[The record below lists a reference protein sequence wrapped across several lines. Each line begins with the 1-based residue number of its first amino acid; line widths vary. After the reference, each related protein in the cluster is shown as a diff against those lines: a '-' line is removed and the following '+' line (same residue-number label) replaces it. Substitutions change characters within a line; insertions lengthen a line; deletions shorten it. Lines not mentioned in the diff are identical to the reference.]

1 MQKKTSI
8 PLYGILFLS
17 AVLSCLVVQAQTGTV
32 KGSVKNESGEA
43 LVQATLL
50 VQGKNKN
57 AITNESGIYTLVL
70 APGTYTIVASYTG
83 QKTGEQKVTVTTGQ
97 ETTADFILVTATDMT
112 EVLVIGSRSPLRV
125 STETAVPV
133 DIINVS
139 ALATSAPQAN
149 LTQILNYVAPSFTS
163 NASTVADG
171 TDHIDP
177 AQLRGLGPDQVLVLL
192 NGKRR
197 HTSSLVNINGTP
209 GRGSVGT
216 DLNAIPA
223 FAIERIEVLR
233 DGASAQY
240 GSDAI
245 AGVINV
251 VMKKNIGKFTAA
263 IYGGGFLSK
272 GSNDFRGGMDGKQ
285 VQVDLNYGIGIGKKG
300 GVINLT
306 GSFTTRE
313 DTRRATDFNGAL
325 FNIYNAVEARAL
337 VGGVNLSSLFKNITN
352 TPNTAQIIS
361 AIKQYAPQVT
371 YLTAAQ
377 QTAIQNATTLA
388 EYRTSSNAAFLGTDV
403 TNNELLYRGKERR
416 NFNMRIGQSKLTSGQ
431 LFMNTVVPIND
442 KASFYTFGGYG
453 IRSGNAAGFYRRPI
467 QNRTLTELYPNGFLP
482 QIGSDITDASLAVGI
497 RGKLGGWNYDISN
510 TFGNNQFKYTIKN
523 TSNATLGISSPLE
536 FNAGK
541 LGFTQNTANLDLSK
555 AFGLL
560 EGFNLAFGAEF
571 RTESFKITSGDE
583 NSYERYDING
593 VPATPTSPANTLPTD
608 FFASTRPGGA
618 QVFPGFRK
626 ENAINKNRQSVAGYV
641 DVELNPVKAW
651 LLNAALRYENYSD
664 FGSTFNYKFA
674 TRYTIGKGLN
684 VRGAIATGF
693 RAPSLQQKY
702 FNSTATQFL
711 GGVPF
716 EVGTF
721 TNESKAANLLG
732 IPNLKQET
740 ANSYSAGFTY
750 KIPHTTLT
758 ITVDGYLIKI
768 KDRIILTGQF
778 ARPGGTPT
786 GDLLILQQAFDQAG
800 ATSATFFT
808 NAINTESKGIDFILT
823 NRFKFT
829 NFSLKTDLAGTV
841 SKTNK
846 TGGIIASPLLASTG
860 NLNNYFNEASRI
872 YLESA
877 VPRTKLALINTLTT
891 GKFEL
896 FLRHTFFGEVTD
908 PNTAD
913 VNADGFVE
921 GAFIN
926 SQFIAVEHPVWGAR
940 TITDFSIGYTINPML
955 KVTVGANNIFDIYPD
970 KNLKIQTAAT
980 PLVGGGYGTPGNID
994 LSNANQFEYSRNTSQ
1009 FGFNGRFVFA
1019 RLSLSF
1025 K

>member
-1 MQKKTSI
+1 MQRKTSI
-8 PLYGILFLS
+8 PRYCILFFF
-17 AVLSCLVVQAQTGTV
+17 AILSCQLLQAQTGTV
-32 KGSVKNESGEA
+32 KGSVKNESGDA
-43 LVQATLL
+43 LIQATLL

-57 AITNESGIYTLVL
+57 TLTNELGNYELVL
-70 APGTYTIVASYTG
+70 APGNYTIIASYTG
-83 QKTGEQKVTVTTGQ
+83 QKAGEQTVTVTSGQ
-97 ETTADFILVTATDMT
+97 VSTIDFILVTSNDMT
-112 EVLVIGSRSPLRV
+112 DVMVIGSRSPVRV
-125 STETAVPV
+125 STQTAVPV

-163 NASTVADG
+163 NTSTVADG

-197 HTSSLVNINGTP
+197 HTSALVNINGTP

-251 VMKKNIGKFTAA
+251 VMKKNIRKFTAA
-263 IYGGGFLSK
+263 VYGGGFLGK

-313 DTRRATDFNGAL
+313 DTRRATDFNGNL

-337 VGGVNLSSLFKNITN
+337 NGGVNLSSLFKNVNN

-361 AIKQYAPQVT
+361 TIKQYAPQVT
-371 YLTAAQ
+371 YLTTAQ
-377 QTAIQNATTLA
+377 QNSIQ
-388 EYRTSSNAAFLGTDV
+388 AANTIAALQGILGADV
-403 TNNELLYRGKERR
+403 TNNELLFRGMERR

-431 LFMNTVVPIND
+431 LFMNTVIPIND
-442 KASFYTFGGYG
+442 KTSFYTFGGYG

-482 QIGSDITDASLAVGI
+482 QIGSDITDASLAAGV
-497 RGKLGGWNYDISN
+497 RGKLAGWNYDISN

-523 TSNATLGISSPLE
+523 TSNATLGINSPLE

-555 AFGLL
+555 GFDLL

-571 RTESFKITSGDE
+571 RIENFKITSGDE

-593 VPATPTSPANTLPTD
+593 LPATPTSPANTLPTD
-608 FFASTRPGGA
+608 FFGSGRPGGA

-626 ENAINKNRQSVAGYV
+626 ENAINKNRNSVAGYV

-674 TRYTIGKGLN
+674 TRYTIGRGLN
-684 VRGAIATGF
+684 IRGAIATGF

-721 TNESKAANLLG
+721 TNESKAATLLG
-732 IPNLKQET
+732 IPNLKEET

-750 KIPHTTLT
+750 KIPNTTLT

-808 NAINTESKGIDFILT
+808 NAINTQSKGIDFIVT
-823 NRFKFT
+823 NRFKFA

-846 TGGIIASPLLASTG
+846 TGGIIASPLLASTN

-896 FLRHTFFGEVTD
+896 FLRQTFFGEVTD

-926 SQFIAVEHPVWGAR
+926 NQFIAVEHPVWGAR
-940 TITDFSIGYTINPML
+940 TITDFSIGYTINRML

-970 KNLKIQTAAT
+970 KNLKIQTAAN
-980 PLVGGGYGTPGNID
+980 PLVGGGYGTPGTID
-994 LSNANQFEYSRNTSQ
+994 LSNANQFEFSRNTSQ

>member
-1 MQKKTSI
+1 MQRKTSI
-8 PLYGILFLS
+8 PRYCILFFF
-17 AVLSCLVVQAQTGTV
+17 AVLSCLLVQAQTGIV
-32 KGSVKNESGEA
+32 RGSVKNESGDA
-43 LVQATLL
+43 LVQATLSVL
-50 VQGKNKN
+50 GKNKN
-57 AITNESGIYTLVL
+57 TVTGESGNYEFVL
-70 APGTYTIVASYTG
+70 APGTYTILASYAG
-83 QKTGEQKVTVTTGQ
+83 QRSGEQTVTLTAGQ
-97 ETTADFILVTATDMT
+97 VTTIDFILVAATDMS
-112 EVLVIGSRSPLRV
+112 EVMVIGSRSPLRV
-125 STETAVPV
+125 ATETAVPV

-163 NASTVADG
+163 NTSTVADG

-251 VMKKNIGKFTAA
+251 VMKKNIRKFTAA
-263 IYGGGFLSK
+263 VYGGGFLGK

-313 DTRRATDFNGAL
+313 DTRRATDFNGPL

-337 VGGVNLSSLFKNITN
+337 AGGVNISGLFKNITN
-352 TPNTAQIIS
+352 TPNSAQIIS

-371 YLTAAQ
+371 YLTATQ

-388 EYRTSSNAAFLGTDV
+388 DYRTSTNAAFLGGDV
-403 TNNELLYRGKERR
+403 TNNELAYRGKERR
-416 NFNMRIGQSKLTSGQ
+416 DFNMRIGQSELSSGQ
-431 LFMNTVVPIND
+431 LFMNTVIPIND
-442 KASFYTFGGYG
+442 KVSFYTFGGYG
-453 IRSGNAAGFYRRPI
+453 IRSGNAAGFYRRPN
-467 QNRTLTELYPNGFLP
+467 QNRTLTEIYPNGFLP
-482 QIGSDITDASLAVGI
+482 EIGSKIADASVAAGV
-497 RGKLGGWNYDISN
+497 RGKLAGWNYDISN
-510 TFGNNQFKYTIKN
+510 TFGNNRFKYTIKN
-523 TSNATLGISSPLE
+523 TSNATMGLSSPRE

-555 AFGLL
+555 GFGLL

-571 RTESFKITSGDE
+571 RIENFKISSGDE

-593 VPATPTSPANTLPTD
+593 VPATPTSPGNTLPTD
-608 FFASTRPGGA
+608 FFNSTRPGGA

-626 ENAINKNRQSVAGYV
+626 ENATNKNRNSVAGYV
-641 DVELNPVKAW
+641 DVELNPIKAW
-651 LLNAALRYENYSD
+651 LLNAALRFENYSD

-674 TRYTIGKGLN
+674 TRYTVGRGLN
-684 VRGAIATGF
+684 IRGAVATGF

-721 TNESKAANLLG
+721 NNESRAAKLLG
-732 IPNLKQET
+732 IPNLKEET

-750 KIPHTTLT
+750 NIPNTTLT

-778 ARPGGTPT
+778 ARPSGTPT
-786 GDLLILQQAFDQAG
+786 GDQLLLQQAFDQAG

-808 NAINTESKGIDFILT
+808 NAINTQSKGIDFIIT

-846 TGGIIASPLLASTG
+846 TGGIIASPLLASTN

-891 GKFEL
+891 GKFEV
-896 FLRHTFFGEVTD
+896 FLRQTFFGEVTD

-913 VNADGFVE
+913 VNANGFVE
-921 GAFIN
+921 GATIN
-926 SQFIAVEHPVWGAR
+926 NQFIAVEHPVWGSR
-940 TITDFSIGYTINPML
+940 TVTDFSIGYTINRML
-955 KVTVGANNIFDIYPD
+955 RVTVGANNIFDIYPD
-970 KNLKIQTAAT
+970 KNLKIQTAAN
-980 PLVGGGYGTPGNID
+980 PLAGGGYGAPGIID
-994 LSNANQFEYSRNTSQ
+994 LSNANQFEYSRNVSQ

-1019 RLSLSF
+1019 RLSFSF

>member
-1 MQKKTSI
+1 MTTKSTFVKYFTLFI
-8 PLYGILFLS
+8 IGIFS
-17 AVLSCLVVQAQTGTV
+17 FYFTEAQTGTV
-32 KGSVKNESGEA
+32 KGVVRNEAGDLLQS
-43 LVQATLL
+43 ATIS
-50 VQGKNKN
+50 VQGKNKT
-57 AITNESGIYTLVL
+57 AVTNESGNYELVFAPGNYTLSV
-70 APGTYTIVASYTG
+70 SYVG
-83 QKTGEQKVTVTTGQ
+83 QKPSQKNVTIIAGQ
-97 ETTADFILVTATDMT
+97 TITVDFILTASGALD
-112 EVLVIGSRSPLRV
+112 EVLVIGSRSPRRV

-133 DIINVS
+133 DVINLS
-139 ALATSAPQAN
+139 ELATSAPQAN
-149 LTQILNYVAPSFTS
+149 LTQIMNYVAPSFTS
-163 NASTVADG
+163 NTTTVADG

-197 HTSSLVNINGTP
+197 HTSSLVNVNGTP

-216 DLNAIPA
+216 DLNAIPS

-251 VMKKNIGKFTAA
+251 VMKKNIKKFTAA
-263 IYGGGFLSK
+263 VYGGGFLSK
-272 GSNDFRGGMDGKQ
+272 GANDFRGGMDGKQ
-285 VQVDLNYGIGIGKKG
+285 IQVDLNYGIGIGKKG

-306 GSFTTRE
+306 GSFTSRE
-313 DTRRATDFNGAL
+313 DTRRATDFNGSL
-325 FNIYNAVEARAL
+325 FNTYNAVEARAL
-337 VGGVNLSSLFKNITN
+337 AGGINLSSLFKNINN

-361 AIKQYAPQVT
+361 TIKQYAPQVT

-377 QTAIQNATTLA
+377 QSNIQ
-388 EYRTSSNAAFLGTDV
+388 AANTISAMQSLLGGDV
-403 TNNELLYRGKERR
+403 TNNELAYRGKERR
-416 NFNMRIGQSKLTSGQ
+416 DFNMRTGQSKLTSGQ
-431 LFMNTVVPIND
+431 LYMNTVIPISE

-453 IRSGNAAGFYRRPI
+453 IRKGNAAGFYRRAV

-482 QIGSDITDASLAVGI
+482 QIASTITDASLALGV
-497 RGKLGGWNYDISN
+497 RGKLAGWNYDISN

-523 TSNATLGISSPLE
+523 TSNATLGISSPKE

-555 AFGLL
+555 GFDVLAGL
-560 EGFNLAFGAEF
+560 NLAFGAEF
-571 RTESFKITSGDE
+571 RAENFRITAGDE
-583 NSYERYDING
+583 NSFERYDING
-593 VPATPTSPANTLPTD
+593 VPATPATAANLLPTD
-608 FFASTRPGGA
+608 FFGSGRPGGA

-626 ENAINKNRQSVAGYV
+626 ENGLSKGRQSFAGYV

-651 LLNAALRYENYSD
+651 LVNAALRYENYSD

-674 TRYTIGKGLN
+674 TRYTVCKGFNL
-684 VRGAIATGF
+684 RGAIATGF

-721 TNESKAANLLG
+721 TNESKAAKLLG
-732 IPNLKQET
+732 IPNLKQE
-740 ANSYSAGFTY
+740 NSFSYSAGFTY
-750 KIPHTTLT
+750 KIPNTNLT
-758 ITVDGYLIKI
+758 VTVDGYLVQI

-786 GDLLILQQAFDQAG
+786 GDLLVLQQAFDQAG

-808 NAINTESKGIDFILT
+808 NAINTESKGIDFIVT
-823 NRFKFT
+823 NRFKFN

-841 SKTNK
+841 SKTGK
-846 TGGIIASPLLASTG
+846 TGGIIASQLLASTG

-896 FLRHTFFGEVTD
+896 FLRHTFFGDVTD

-913 VNADGFVE
+913 VNADGVVQGGFVN
-921 GAFIN
+921 G
-926 SQFIAVEHPVWGAR
+926 QFIAVEHPVWGAR
-940 TITDFSIGYTINPML
+940 TITDFSVGYSVNRFL

-970 KNLKIQTAAT
+970 KNLKIQTAAN
-980 PLVGGGYGTPGNID
+980 PLVAGGYGTPGTID
-994 LSNANQFEYSRNTSQ
+994 LSNNNQFEFSRNVSQ